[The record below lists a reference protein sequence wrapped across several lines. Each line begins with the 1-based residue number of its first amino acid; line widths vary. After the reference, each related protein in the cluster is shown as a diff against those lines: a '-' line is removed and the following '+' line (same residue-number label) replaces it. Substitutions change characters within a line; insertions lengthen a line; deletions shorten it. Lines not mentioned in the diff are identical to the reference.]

1 MGHRQGTEGPWAQ
14 NEGPGW
20 KAPVERPRALALRGQ
35 APFQSRF
42 NKSQRLWLLFRPL
55 PGPVPNARS
64 TMQDAAGSLHSH
76 PRTERPDDGGSQGP
90 GAATHPGSPSW
101 VTKPWP
107 AELQHPG
114 VPTQTLVI
122 PAQAPPGGVVLSFRE
137 MLQLKRKAGASARGR
152 AGPGVQ
158 AKAEIKLLLQGEHL
172 MKQTQC
178 IPQKLHMAH

>member
-1 MGHRQGTEGPWAQ
+1 MERGARLEGPRGEA
-14 NEGPGW
+14 
-20 KAPVERPRALALRGQ
+20 ARPRSQGSSSSEQIQQKPEALAT
-35 APFQSRF
+35 
-42 NKSQRLWLLFRPL
+42 L
-55 PGPVPNARS
+55 PPTARARAKCRS

-137 MLQLKRKAGASARGR
+137 MLQLKRKAGASVRGR